1 MSKKRTGGEGW
12 TLVSAGVAD
21 LSGEVISLPPQEQ
34 RVRISLEKRRKGKV
48 VTLVDNLVLSEPD
61 LRDLGKS
68 LKVMCGTGGT
78 VRDRRIEL
86 QGDRRGQVSAWL
98 LENGWGV
105 R

>member
-12 TLVSAGVAD
+12 TLVSAQVAD
-21 LSGEVISLPPQEQ
+21 LSGEVVSLPPQEQ
-34 RVRISLEKRRKGKV
+34 RARISLEKRRKGKV
-48 VTLVDNLVLSEPD
+48 VTLVGNLVLSEPD

-78 VRDRRIEL
+78 VRDRRVEL
-86 QGDRRGQVSAWL
+86 QGDRRGQVRAWL
-98 LENGWGV
+98 VEHGWGV

>member
-1 MSKKRTGGEGW
+1 MG
-12 TLVSAGVAD
+12 
-21 LSGEVISLPPQEQ
+21 
-34 RVRISLEKRRKGKV
+34 
-48 VTLVDNLVLSEPD
+48 NLVLSEPD

-86 QGDRRGQVSAWL
+86 QGDRRGQVRAWL
-98 LENGWGV
+98 VEHGWGV